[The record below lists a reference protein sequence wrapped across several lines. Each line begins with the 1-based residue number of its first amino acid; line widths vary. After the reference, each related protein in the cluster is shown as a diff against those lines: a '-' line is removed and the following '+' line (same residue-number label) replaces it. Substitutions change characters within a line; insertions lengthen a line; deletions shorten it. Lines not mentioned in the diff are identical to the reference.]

1 MNMASFAGKETTE
14 QFQKG
19 YRAVPIS
26 EADKESALRLCA
38 VVREAPDPVA
48 GIFVLLRDTTEE
60 SIFLGC
66 LLDKGGHVHLWV
78 ELWIQNINNLEASI
92 QTHQETFSNHS
103 LDERWNRRAAF
114 FARRDRFSK
123 IEIASETAHPLPIYF
138 DLAVSEPVNPSDNT
152 SSEPWQLCLDDALL
166 EARGLPPYSTSL
178 MRYLYVR
185 SAANPVFLPM
195 TNRSLR
201 NESTREPAE
210 VLGPVIPLNADG
222 GLMMAQKFSPLSLE
236 NYVDVLGGQ
245 PWKGIEEGNKL
256 FKLEGVYRTLQNS
269 DLIKQGSAHLFL
281 GKRGN
286 AGRLIEIFYLKL
298 NLLLQVFQL
307 VQEFVRHEQLPF
319 LNLSADSFRVTLA
332 ETGTGLPF
340 LWSAKVRLA
349 ALGCAFPLPIESGEA
364 RYFMAPGLTHTSI
377 YRPVT
382 PTQPVNGMAAVRIR
396 KILAQKDETIVLE
409 GTISTQERIDISQTD
424 LLWIQL
430 TLSCGRVVFYA
441 NLTEGAAQGERRFRT
456 IPQKLPEHVGL
467 AIRSAE
473 GVRFP
478 NVPFETLPMRSS
490 PADLYA
496 LAVIAVRTL
505 LVNDETTLAIAL
517 DEIQSLAQAVADK
530 EPQGVELPTR
540 LRNLATIDSRWSA
553 SLGPHRL
560 LNPQALTP
568 QEASTYL
575 PDGLWWDTIALLI
588 RCFPGATPDSF
599 AADLG
604 DAPHLAL
611 HAVFEPAIDAL
622 EKISLRA
629 RSLLFVDWKYNSE
642 ITTVIQ
648 AVLRQHLEEL
658 SYQPKA

>member
-1 MNMASFAGKETTE
+1 MNMASFSGRETTE

-26 EADKESALRLCA
+26 EADRESALRLCA

-78 ELWIQNINNLEASI
+78 ELWIQNINNLQASI
-92 QTHQETFSNHS
+92 QTHHETFSNHV
-103 LDERWNRRAAF
+103 LDERWKRRAAF
-114 FARRDRFSK
+114 FARRDRWSK
-123 IEIASETAHPLPIYF
+123 IEIGSETVHPLPVYF
-138 DLAVSEPVNPSDNT
+138 DLEASEPINPRDKT
-152 SSEPWQLCLDDALL
+152 SSEPWELCLDDALL
-166 EARGLPPYSTSL
+166 ESHGLPRYSTSL
-178 MRYLYVR
+178 TRYLYVR
-185 SAANPVFLPM
+185 GAPNPVFLPM
-195 TNRSLR
+195 TKGSLR
-201 NESTREPAE
+201 NEATQEPEE
-210 VLGPVIPLNADG
+210 VLGPVIPLNAVG

-236 NYVDVLGGQ
+236 TYADLLAGQ
-245 PWKGIEEGNKL
+245 AWKGIEEGNKV
-256 FKLEGVYRTLQNS
+256 FKLDGVYRTLQNS
-269 DLIKQGSAHLFL
+269 DLIQQGGAHLFSA
-281 GKRGN
+281 KRGR
-286 AGRLIEIFYLKL
+286 AGRLTEVLYLKL

-307 VQEFVRHEQLPF
+307 VYDFVRDEQLPL
-319 LNLSADSFRVTLA
+319 LNLSADSFRVSLA
-332 ETGTGLPF
+332 ETGTSLPF
-340 LWSAKVRLA
+340 LWSAKVQLA
-349 ALGCAFPLPIESGEA
+349 ALGSAFPLPIESVEA
-364 RYFMAPGLTHTSI
+364 RYFIAPGLTDTSI

-382 PTQPVNGMAAVRIR
+382 PSFPVSAMGAVRIR
-396 KILAQKDETIVLE
+396 KILAQKDETVLE

-441 NLTEGAAQGERRFRT
+441 NLTEGVAQGERRFRT

-496 LAVIAVRTL
+496 LAVIAVRIL

-517 DEIQSLAQAVADK
+517 DEIQSLAQTVADK
-530 EPQGVELPTR
+530 DLQDVELSTR
-540 LRNLATIDSRWSA
+540 LRDVTTTDSRWSA

-560 LNPQALTP
+560 LNPQTLTP
-568 QEASTYL
+568 EEALTYL
-575 PDGLWWDTIALLI
+575 PDALWWDTIAMLI
-588 RCFPGATPDSF
+588 RCFPGATRDSF

-604 DAPHLAL
+604 DAAPLAL
-611 HAVFEPAIDAL
+611 HAVFEPPIDAL
-622 EKISLRA
+622 KKLSLRA
-629 RSLLFVDWKYNSE
+629 RGLLFADWKYNSE
-642 ITTVIQ
+642 IATVIQ
-648 AVLRQHLEEL
+648 AALQQHLADVN
-658 SYQPKA
+658 YQPGT

>member
-92 QTHQETFSNHS
+92 QTHQETFSNHV

-114 FARRDRFSK
+114 FARRDRWSK

-138 DLAVSEPVNPSDNT
+138 DLAVSEPINPRDNT

-298 NLLLQVFQL
+298 NLLLQIFQL
-307 VQEFVRHEQLPF
+307 VQDFVRHEQLPF
-319 LNLSADSFRVTLA
+319 LNLSADSFRVSLA
-332 ETGTGLPF
+332 ETGTSLPF

-349 ALGCAFPLPIESGEA
+349 ALGSAFPLPIESGEA
-364 RYFMAPGLTHTSI
+364 RYFIAPGLAHTSI

-382 PTQPVNGMAAVRIR
+382 PSQPVTGMAAVRIR

-441 NLTEGAAQGERRFRT
+441 NLTEGVAQGERRFRT

-496 LAVIAVRTL
+496 LAVIAVRIL

-517 DEIQSLAQAVADK
+517 DEIQSLAQTVSDK
-530 EPQGVELPTR
+530 GPQDVELPTR
-540 LRNLATIDSRWSA
+540 LRDLATTDSRWSA

-568 QEASTYL
+568 EEALTHL
-575 PDGLWWDTIALLI
+575 PDGLWWDT
-588 RCFPGATPDSF
+588 
-599 AADLG
+599 
-604 DAPHLAL
+604 
-611 HAVFEPAIDAL
+611 
-622 EKISLRA
+622 
-629 RSLLFVDWKYNSE
+629 
-642 ITTVIQ
+642 
-648 AVLRQHLEEL
+648 
-658 SYQPKA
+658 

>member
-1 MNMASFAGKETTE
+1 MNMASFSGRETAE

-66 LLDKGGHVHLWV
+66 LLDKGGHVHHWV
-78 ELWIQNINNLEASI
+78 ELWIQNINNLAASI
-92 QTHQETFSNHS
+92 QTHHETFSNHA
-103 LDERWNRRAAF
+103 LDERWKRRAAF
-114 FARRDRFSK
+114 FARRDRSSK
-123 IEIASETAHPLPIYF
+123 IEIGSEKVHPLPIYF
-138 DLAVSEPVNPSDNT
+138 DLAVSEPTNPKDKS
-152 SSEPWQLCLDDALL
+152 SSEPWELCLDDALL
-166 EARGLPPYSTSL
+166 EGHGLSRYSTSL
-178 MRYLYVR
+178 MRYLYVPGA
-185 SAANPVFLPM
+185 SNPVFLPM
-195 TNRSLR
+195 TKGALR
-201 NESTREPAE
+201 NEATQEPAE
-210 VLGPVIPLNADG
+210 MLGPVIPLNADG

-236 NYVDVLGGQ
+236 SYADLLGGQ
-245 PWKGIEEGNKL
+245 AWKGIEEGNKV
-256 FKLEGVYRTLQNS
+256 FKLDGVYRTLQNA
-269 DLIKQGSAHLFL
+269 DLIQQGGAHLFS
-281 GKRGN
+281 GKRGR
-286 AGRLIEIFYLKL
+286 AGRLIEIFHLKL

-307 VQEFVRHEQLPF
+307 VQDFVRDEQLPF
-319 LNLSADSFRVTLA
+319 LNLSADSFRVSLA
-332 ETGTGLPF
+332 ETGTSLPF

-349 ALGCAFPLPIESGEA
+349 ALGSAFPLPIESGEA
-364 RYFMAPGLTHTSI
+364 RYFIAPGLTQTSI

-382 PTQPVNGMAAVRIR
+382 PSLPVSAMGAVRIR
-396 KILAQKDETIVLE
+396 KILAQKDETVLE

-441 NLTEGAAQGERRFRT
+441 NLTEGVAAGERRFRT

-467 AIRSAE
+467 AIRSGE

-496 LAVIAVRTL
+496 LAVIAVRIL

-517 DEIQSLAQAVADK
+517 DEIQSLAQTVADK
-530 EPQGVELPTR
+530 DPKGVELSTR
-540 LRNLATIDSRWSA
+540 LRDVTTTDNRWSA

-568 QEASTYL
+568 EEALTYL

-604 DAPHLAL
+604 DAPPLAL
-611 HAVFEPAIDAL
+611 HAVFEPPINAL
-622 EKISLRA
+622 EKLSLRA

-642 ITTVIQ
+642 ITAVIQ
-648 AVLRQHLEEL
+648 AVLQQHLGEL
-658 SYQPKA
+658 SYQPGD

>member
-1 MNMASFAGKETTE
+1 MASFSGRETVE

-60 SIFLGC
+60 SVFLGC
-66 LLDKGGHVHLWV
+66 LLDKGDHVHLWV
-78 ELWIQNINNLEASI
+78 ELWIQNIDNLEASI
-92 QTHQETFSNHS
+92 QTRHETFSNHV
-103 LDERWNRRAAF
+103 LDKRWKRRAAF
-114 FARRDRFSK
+114 FARRNRSSK
-123 IEIASETAHPLPIYF
+123 IEIGSESVHPLPIYF
-138 DLAVSEPVNPSDNT
+138 DLAVSEPINPKDKT
-152 SSEPWQLCLDDALL
+152 SSEPWELCLDDALL
-166 EARGLPPYSTSL
+166 KSHGLPPYSTSL

-185 SAANPVFLPM
+185 GASNPVFLPM
-195 TNRSLR
+195 TKGSLR
-201 NESTREPAE
+201 NEATQDPVE

-236 NYVDVLGGQ
+236 SYADLLGGQ
-245 PWKGIEEGNKL
+245 AWKGIEEGNKI
-256 FKLEGVYRTLQNS
+256 FKLDGVYRTLQNS
-269 DLIKQGSAHLFL
+269 ELIQQGGAHLFS
-281 GKRGN
+281 GKRGR
-286 AGRLIEIFYLKL
+286 AGRLIEVFHLKL
-298 NLLLQVFQL
+298 NLLMQVFQL
-307 VQEFVRHEQLPF
+307 VQDFVRDEQLPF
-319 LNLSADSFRVTLA
+319 LNLSADSFRVSLA
-332 ETGTGLPF
+332 ETGTSLPS

-349 ALGCAFPLPIESGEA
+349 ALGSAFPLPIESAEA
-364 RYFMAPGLTHTSI
+364 RYFIAPGLTHTSI

-382 PTQPVNGMAAVRIR
+382 PSLPVSAMGAVRIR

-430 TLSCGRVVFYA
+430 TLSCGRVVFHA
-441 NLTEGAAQGERRFRT
+441 NLTEGVAQGERRFRT
-456 IPQKLPEHVGL
+456 IPQKLPEHVSL

-496 LAVIAVRTL
+496 LAVIAVRIL

-517 DEIQSLAQAVADK
+517 DEIQSLAQSVADK
-530 EPQGVELPTR
+530 DPLGVELSTR
-540 LRNLATIDSRWSA
+540 LRDVTTTDSRWSA

-560 LNPQALTP
+560 LNHQALTP
-568 QEASTYL
+568 EEALTYL
-575 PDGLWWDTIALLI
+575 PDGLWWDTITMLI
-588 RCFPGATPDSF
+588 QCFPGATRDSF

-604 DAPHLAL
+604 DAPPLAL
-611 HAVFEPAIDAL
+611 HAVFEPPINAL
-622 EKISLRA
+622 KNLSLRT

-642 ITTVIQ
+642 ITAVIQ
-648 AVLRQHLEEL
+648 AALQQHLAEL
-658 SYQPKA
+658 GYKPGA

>member
-1 MNMASFAGKETTE
+1 MNMASPAGSETVE

-26 EADKESALRLCA
+26 DADKESALRLCA

-78 ELWIQNINNLEASI
+78 ELWIQNINNLETSI
-92 QTHQETFSNHS
+92 QTHQETFSNHA

-114 FARRDRFSK
+114 FARRDRWSK
-123 IEIASETAHPLPIYF
+123 IEIASETVHPLPIYF
-138 DLAVSEPVNPSDNT
+138 DLAVSEPMNPRDNT
-152 SSEPWQLCLDDALL
+152 SSEPWELCLDDALL
-166 EARGLPPYSTSL
+166 EAHGLPRYSTSL

-185 SAANPVFLPM
+185 SASNPVFLPM

-236 NYVDVLGGQ
+236 NYVDLLGGQ
-245 PWKGIEEGNKL
+245 AWKGIEEGNKV

-269 DLIKQGSAHLFL
+269 DLIQQGGAHLFL

-298 NLLLQVFQL
+298 NLLLQIFQL
-307 VQEFVRHEQLPF
+307 VQDFVRHEQLPF
-319 LNLSADSFRVTLA
+319 LNLSADSFRVSLA

-349 ALGCAFPLPIESGEA
+349 ALGSAFPLPIESGEA
-364 RYFMAPGLTHTSI
+364 RYFIAPGLAHTSI

-382 PTQPVNGMAAVRIR
+382 PSQPVTGMAAVRIR

-441 NLTEGAAQGERRFRT
+441 NLTEGVAQGERRFRT

-496 LAVIAVRTL
+496 VAVIAVRTL

-517 DEIQSLAQAVADK
+517 DEIQSLAQTVADT
-530 EPQGVELPTR
+530 EAQGIGLSTR
-540 LRNLATIDSRWSA
+540 LRDVATSDSRWSA

-560 LNPQALTP
+560 LSPDALTAE
-568 QEASTYL
+568 QAMTFVS
-575 PDGLWWDTIALLI
+575 DGLWWDTIAVLI
-588 RCFPGATPDSF
+588 RCFPGATRDSF

-604 DAPHLAL
+604 DAPPLAL
-611 HAVFEPAIDAL
+611 HAVFEPAIEAL
-622 EKISLRA
+622 EKLSLRA

-648 AVLRQHLEEL
+648 AVLRQHLEDL
-658 SYQPKA
+658 SYQPGA